1 MEKRIQIDV
10 AEPLAF
16 KAMFGL
22 EKYIQQSQLDIIH
35 YELIKIR
42 ASQLNGCAFCINMH
56 TKDALKMGVDPQRLF
71 LLDAWWDTELYSEE
85 EQIILKMT
93 EEITLVHQEGL
104 SQETYNRAVQLFDEH
119 YFAQIVMA
127 IVTINAWN
135 RISVS
140 TNKPLQD

>member
-1 MEKRIQIDV
+1 MV
-10 AEPLAF
+10 
-16 KAMFGL
+16 
-22 EKYIQQSQLDIIH
+22 
-35 YELIKIR
+35 LI
-42 ASQLNGCAFCINMH
+42 L
-56 TKDALKMGVDPQRLF
+56 
-71 LLDAWWDTELYSEE
+71 
-85 EQIILKMT
+85 ILKMT

-140 TNKPLQD
+140 THKPLQD